1 PPATPLNIFFA
12 FPSWTPSN
20 ILRCPRNRVNSTP
33 RLRVL
38 AIHRSCRTSTASR
51 STIKEVLPLVPGT
64 IEELYNSSAEVL
76 EVTVVS
82 SKVAGV
88 GQPPRVRTFYTAIVN
103 RPIKSNLKEGQTVVF
118 TQAAGELELA
128 DKIIRAADPRTLP
141 LGDRYIVF
149 LRHNDSF
156 GGRMLSGERDGAFKV
171 RGGHVEPQ
179 GSSRLAVE

>member
-1 PPATPLNIFFA
+1 
-12 FPSWTPSN
+12 
-20 ILRCPRNRVNSTP
+20 
-33 RLRVL
+33 LRVL

-179 GSSRLAVE
+179 GSSRLAVEHQNLSERRFNDEIDRVARRAKQAD